1 MGVIFIIL
9 GVLDKKFNSI
19 GYSLLNSR
27 YGRIIGGIVLIAL
40 ALITAFVVYYTPTEI
55 TVGTGYINVQFPIF
69 SALPP
74 IGDKNIT
81 SNQIASA
88 FVGQIGSGDFSLN
101 KVSGFSDG
109 GNVNVGLFTLGNG
122 ATAYVVSTNSTAD
135 LIIQLNNG
143 QYVILGTSNTTALA
157 TSFSQNVYPLK
168 SP

>member
-1 MGVIFIIL
+1 MVGVIFIIL

-19 GYSLLNSR
+19 GYSLLNSK

-101 KVSGFSDG
+101 KVSGFNC
-109 GNVNVGLFTLGNG
+109 GNINVGVFTLGNG

-143 QYVILGTSNTTALA
+143 QYVILGTSNTNALA
-157 TSFSQNVYPLK
+157 TSFSQNVYQLK